1 MINMM
6 FNWLFAEN
14 LTEVGLSWFDFY
26 SIGHI
31 CFGIAAFTILSLFY
45 TIPKKRGKTPLISLL
60 FVFLLSI
67 VLFIGWELLENL
79 LFIQI
84 GWKFEGRADSWAN
97 IITDIIMGM
106 VGALGS
112 WAFCHLV
119 FDKNS
124 FWIYYLFGICGFA
137 LWLGVFMIMRAYYY
151 I

>member
-1 MINMM
+1 MM

-14 LTEVGLSWFDFY
+14 LAEVGISWFDFY
-26 SIGHI
+26 SFGHI

-45 TIPKKRGKTPLISLL
+45 TIPKKRGKTPLVSLL
-60 FVFLLSI
+60 FVFLFSI

-84 GWKFEGRADSWAN
+84 GWKFEGRVDSWPN
-97 IITDIIMGM
+97 IIIDILMGM

-112 WAFCHLV
+112 WGFFKLL
-119 FDKNS
+119 FNMNS
-124 FWIYYLFGICGFA
+124 FWVYYLFGICGFS

-151 I
+151 V